1 MLISHGLRAAVGGG
15 GPRFI
20 NVAGTI
26 TDTDTMNLPSGI
38 QAGDFLA
45 MFISASTA
53 TGGTI
58 TTPSGWTQFLAQV
71 TGQRTGAYYKVAT
84 GSEGATQT
92 VAIGGSNTAAC
103 NVLLIRGY
111 KSINLVGAF
120 AASDAS
126 SPITNSGIT
135 PTLPGLLLGFW
146 AIRSRSST
154 PVTVTGGP
162 SGMSLANIASGF
174 VDDEDGMTNAV
185 YYQDWAATATGTR
198 EITTSGTIDTSRSLL
213 VQIS

>member
-1 MLISHGLRAAVGGG
+1 
-15 GPRFI
+15 
-20 NVAGTI
+20 
-26 TDTDTMNLPSGI
+26 MNLPSGI

-45 MFISASTA
+45 MFISVATA

-58 TTPSGWTQFLAQV
+58 TTPSGWTQFLPQV
-71 TGQRTGAYYKVAT
+71 QSQRTGAYYKVAT

-92 VAIGGSNTAAC
+92 VAIVGSDTVAC

-135 PTLPGLLLGFW
+135 PTFPGLLIGFW
-146 AIRSRSST
+146 AIRSTTNT
-154 PVTVTGGP
+154 PITVTGGP